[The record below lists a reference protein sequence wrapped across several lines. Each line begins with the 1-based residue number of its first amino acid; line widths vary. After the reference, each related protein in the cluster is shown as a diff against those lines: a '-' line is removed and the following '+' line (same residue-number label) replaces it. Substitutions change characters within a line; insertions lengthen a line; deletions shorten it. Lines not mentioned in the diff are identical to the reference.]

1 MHDLVLLLQ
10 YSLYVF
16 CRESLGALTM
26 SRVPHDLKGLLQFCL
41 DAGSDPTS
49 DIESMDPERTLWL
62 QQALESMTVDLVAEM
77 RKRIATVIQN
87 ISSADPK
94 SLVEETTSAL
104 DDLIDFTED
113 VNLADIFLK
122 IGGITLLKG
131 LLGFP
136 SADYR
141 AQSGMLLSNI
151 VQNHEEAQ
159 RVAINENLLN
169 LVLQLLIEDT
179 DPGNMSGLL
188 SGISSLIRGS
198 ELSQKR
204 FIQCKGFDRLF
215 ELLQKTSRS
224 NEQEKYER
232 FNEKASF
239 FIYCLCQE
247 LSEEQLVN
255 LKDFQLS
262 ERIAQLIL
270 LFHLPSEFLVKALAL
285 LLKGR
290 VSTLINP
297 PPDPVPDPSS
307 LVKVPISEDS
317 RKRLLDWL
325 KSPKAQDETLI
336 SLEARKDLTNALLQ
350 TVDSLCN

>member
-1 MHDLVLLLQ
+1 
-10 YSLYVF
+10 
-16 CRESLGALTM
+16 M
-26 SRVPHDLKGLLQFCL
+26 SRIPHDLKGLLRFCL

-49 DIESMDPERTLWL
+49 DTEPMDPERALWL
-62 QQALESMTVDLVAEM
+62 RQALESITVDLAAEM
-77 RKRIATVIQN
+77 RKRIAVIIQN

-113 VNLADIFLK
+113 VNLADTYLK
-122 IGGITLLKG
+122 IGGIALLKA

-136 SADYR
+136 SGDYR

-151 VQNHEEAQ
+151 VQNHEDAQ
-159 RVAINENLLN
+159 KVAISENLLN
-169 LVLQLLIEDT
+169 LVLQLLIEDS

-188 SGISSLIRGS
+188 SGISSLVRGS

-215 ELLQKTSRS
+215 ELLEKTSRS
-224 NEQEKYER
+224 NEQEKYDR

-247 LSEEQLVN
+247 LSEEQLAN
-255 LKDFQLS
+255 LKDFHLS

-270 LFHLPSEFLVKALAL
+270 RFHLPSEFLVKALVL
-285 LLKGR
+285 LLNGR
-290 VSTLINP
+290 VPTLIHS
-297 PPDPVPDPSS
+297 PPDPVSDPAS

-317 RKRLLDWL
+317 RKLLLDWL

-336 SLEARKDLTNALLQ
+336 SSEARQDLTKALL
-350 TVDSLCN
+350 